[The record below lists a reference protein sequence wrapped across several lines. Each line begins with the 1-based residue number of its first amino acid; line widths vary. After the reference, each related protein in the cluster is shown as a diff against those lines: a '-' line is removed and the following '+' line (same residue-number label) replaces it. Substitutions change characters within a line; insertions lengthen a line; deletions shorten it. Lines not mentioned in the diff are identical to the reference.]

1 MDMETTKRDYSNVLR
16 VAAELAGKGT
26 KKGEM
31 GLDEIEAVGP
41 AVQKTNVEESSLK
54 DDIQTFAQLVLEELI
69 AVEENLNFEL
79 VDGDLDFAIDN
90 IIENLLEDTETN

>member
-41 AVQKTNVEESSLK
+41 GVQKTNVEESSLT